1 MSVRQQGYPHRLD
14 VGVCASRYG
23 ILAVGISNKVKVG
36 MSIDDAKNLLAQ
48 LFDQLEIKY
57 PNIHKEMAIGKS
69 MVFMREP
76 LFDWLERYR
85 DVIKDR
91 SVRKIQKCVRGFN
104 DRQFVQ
110 SMLQSR
116 LLLRSAIASKNVG
129 RAQEILQVVNRR
141 SGKRVAFAQEEREIA
156 RLVDE
161 ARARENLI
169 MLLKEDQEVWANRQD
184 IRKLM
189 KSGHLDRNDPV
200 FIEGSKAMATI
211 EELDS
216 ALEALNSALENPT
229 VAALSKAIATGQRLQ
244 NTHGPFCEDEIK
256 TARAVLVDQ
265 TSQSGRDRKTSKVVA
280 AQQVAHWKARRKANA
295 ERKKKRALTVQKSA
309 ILTPTEHTQV
319 EALDKIIAVAKRLKN
334 KFAHMGTERKEF
346 GLCAIESISES
357 IRSLLPL
364 QIQMK
369 MKMEIC

>member
-1 MSVRQQGYPHRLD
+1 
-14 VGVCASRYG
+14 
-23 ILAVGISNKVKVG
+23 
-36 MSIDDAKNLLAQ
+36 
-48 LFDQLEIKY
+48 
-57 PNIHKEMAIGKS
+57 
-69 MVFMREP
+69 MVFMRAP

-91 SVRKIQKCVRGFN
+91 SVRKIQKCVRGYN

-141 SGKRVAFAQEEREIA
+141 SGKRVAFAHEEREIA

-216 ALEALNSALENPT
+216 ALRGLEQRPRKPNSSSAFESHCNWAE
-229 VAALSKAIATGQRLQ
+229 VAEYLWSIL
-244 NTHGPFCEDEIK
+244 
-256 TARAVLVDQ
+256 
-265 TSQSGRDRKTSKVVA
+265 
-280 AQQVAHWKARRKANA
+280 RR
-295 ERKKKRALTVQKSA
+295 
-309 ILTPTEHTQV
+309 
-319 EALDKIIAVAKRLKN
+319 
-334 KFAHMGTERKEF
+334 
-346 GLCAIESISES
+346 
-357 IRSLLPL
+357 
-364 QIQMK
+364 
-369 MKMEIC
+369 